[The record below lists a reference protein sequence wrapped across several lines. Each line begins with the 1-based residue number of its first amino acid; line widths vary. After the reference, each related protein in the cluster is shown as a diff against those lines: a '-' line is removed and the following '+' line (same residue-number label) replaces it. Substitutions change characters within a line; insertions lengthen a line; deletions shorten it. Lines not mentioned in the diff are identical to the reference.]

1 MTSSD
6 DGYVTLKNL
15 VKFKKSGYYRVYV
28 EDTNGNES
36 YIQINVDTSSS
47 SSNWDINLSA
57 SPSNPDTNEWV
68 KLTIETDDDYTGKI
82 NFSKLQY
89 RSSSS
94 SSWSNI
100 SNTTSSTYVSDYS
113 TDWSRG
119 YYKMSS
125 SDNGYVTLKNL
136 VKFKKS
142 GYYRIYVEDTDS
154 NESYIQINV
163 DTSSSSSSDKI
174 ELSTNRKSPST
185 SQYVNLTIETDKK
198 YTGKLTLSAK
208 YRSSSSS
215 SWSNISNTSSSY
227 FSDYSTDWSRGYYKI
242 SSSDKGYVTLNSLV
256 KFKKDGYYRIYVEDT
271 DWNESY
277 IQFNVWDASDDYSG
291 KSSVSGFTS
300 SQLDKVKSVYKEWS
314 SMVWEIQRKYPA
326 LKKDSYWIRLS
337 DNFYDNMKEVIDNKK
352 SKNFSDYND
361 FERAFD
367 EWYNYTMENV

>member
-1 MTSSD
+1 
-6 DGYVTLKNL
+6 
-15 VKFKKSGYYRVYV
+15 
-28 EDTNGNES
+28 
-36 YIQINVDTSSS
+36 
-47 SSNWDINLSA
+47 
-57 SPSNPDTNEWV
+57 
-68 KLTIETDDDYTGKI
+68 
-82 NFSKLQY
+82 
-89 RSSSS
+89 
-94 SSWSNI
+94 
-100 SNTTSSTYVSDYS
+100 
-113 TDWSRG
+113 
-119 YYKMSS
+119 MSS

-227 FSDYSTDWSRGYYKI
+227 FSDYSTDWSRGYYKM

-271 DWNESY
+271 D
-277 IQFNVWDASDDYSG
+277 
-291 KSSVSGFTS
+291 
-300 SQLDKVKSVYKEWS
+300 
-314 SMVWEIQRKYPA
+314 
-326 LKKDSYWIRLS
+326 
-337 DNFYDNMKEVIDNKK
+337 
-352 SKNFSDYND
+352 
-361 FERAFD
+361 
-367 EWYNYTMENV
+367 